1 MRTCLSVFFALTLSV
16 SSALAG
22 PCSLV
27 LGNQCANWC
36 GPDAESSCSVSSN
49 SYCIYHNRSYIEC
62 GYVRTVVTCV
72 CTLVTNPPQLPY
84 TAYETPTLEGNGFL
98 LECEN
103 GVGFEEGTGSAY
115 CFPPEEG
122 P

>member
-1 MRTCLSVFFALTLSV
+1 MKTLLLVALVLVATP
-16 SSALAG
+16 ALAA
-22 PCSLV
+22 PCGYL
-27 LGNQCANWC
+27 NAHECATWC
-36 GPDAESSCSVSSN
+36 GEGADSSCTASST

-62 GYVRTVVTCV
+62 GYVRTVVTCT
-72 CTLVTNPPQLPY
+72 CTLTTNPPQLPY
-84 TAYETPTLEGNGFL
+84 TAYETPTLDGNGFL

-115 CFPPEEG
+115 CLPPEEG